1 MYTFC
6 YRVYQSVASQ
16 KNRNHSRQ
24 NKQRRSEGQELV
36 TKVVKGLKHKRQKER
51 APLERREGRTVS
63 RTSEAALP
71 RVGGGGGAAVQRA
84 EPPPTST
91 ATFRHPRSSATARP
105 PPQGKIS
112 STLLF
117 PTFYFSCQCQE
128 MTGLNRSLG
137 QGVWETQPT
146 GCKPLRRA
154 GWS

>member
-71 RVGGGGGAAVQRA
+71 RVGGGGCCCSEGWAPSHQHCHFPSPSVICHCQA
-84 EPPPTST
+84 TST
-91 ATFRHPRSSATARP
+91 REDKQHFAFSN
-105 PPQGKIS
+105 
-112 STLLF
+112 LLF
-117 PTFYFSCQCQE
+117 LVPVPRNDRTEQKPRA
-128 MTGLNRSLG
+128 RSLG
-137 QGVWETQPT
+137 DAAHR
-146 GCKPLRRA
+146 L
-154 GWS
+154 